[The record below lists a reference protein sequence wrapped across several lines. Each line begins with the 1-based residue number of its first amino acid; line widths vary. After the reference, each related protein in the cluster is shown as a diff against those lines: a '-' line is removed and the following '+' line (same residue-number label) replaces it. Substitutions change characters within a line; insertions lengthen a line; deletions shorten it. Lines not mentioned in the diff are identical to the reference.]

1 MSALFL
7 AHRIPFPPDRG
18 DKIRSHYMVRAIAR
32 IKPVHVACFADN
44 ASEMAHEGDLA
55 AIAQSYCLV
64 RRHKSINVSGAEAL
78 LTRKPISLTSFY
90 DKKIADYVRTVI
102 DKFNVTTIFVFSGQ
116 MAQYVPQDYSGRL
129 IVDFVD
135 MDSEKFASYA
145 KDGQHP
151 MRYIYSREAR
161 LLRKFEI
168 EIANRANVST
178 FVSNNE
184 VEVFRKNA
192 PKCTGNVQTLSN
204 GIDTSFY
211 DPRSVALVSLTNE
224 IGDSD
229 ILFTGQMDYPPNIEA
244 VSRFATKILPQITAE
259 NPDARFIIVGRQPT
273 EAVRALHDGDR
284 VIVTG
289 EVADVRPWLHGA
301 KFVVAPLS
309 VARGVQNKVLEAMA
323 MEKPVFASSEAA
335 TGIDAEH
342 GKHFF
347 VSSDDDEMA
356 SQINAHFAMR
366 KKVQAVGIAARRHV
380 QDTMSWDAMLA
391 KLPQLLLGEEK
402 ARSEGL

>member
-1 MSALFL
+1 
-7 AHRIPFPPDRG
+7 
-18 DKIRSHYMVRAIAR
+18 MVRAIAR

-273 EAVRALHDGDR
+273 EAVRALHDGEA

-391 KLPQLLLGEEK
+391 KLPQLLLGDEK